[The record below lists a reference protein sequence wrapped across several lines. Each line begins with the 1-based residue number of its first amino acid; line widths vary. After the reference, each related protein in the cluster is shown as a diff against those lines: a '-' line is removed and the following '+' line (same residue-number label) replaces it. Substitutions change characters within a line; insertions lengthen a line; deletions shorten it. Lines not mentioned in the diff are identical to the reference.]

1 MSEKDDGGRAFPFA
15 YETSHPEEHGI
26 NGGMAL
32 RDYFAAKAMQAALMK
47 AQHNW
52 AYDGLE
58 FAIDWSHIAESAY
71 DAADAMLKE
80 RAK

>member
-26 NGGMAL
+26 NGGMTL
-32 RDYFAAKAMQAALMK
+32 RDYFAAKWLVNITIYPGAAVTPEK
-47 AQHNW
+47 V
-52 AYDGLE
+52 
-58 FAIDWSHIAESAY
+58 
-71 DAADAMLKE
+71 AADCYRIADALLKE

>member
-32 RDYFAAKAMQAALMK
+32 RDYFAAKAMQGIISGNSPITTEYQCEEK
-47 AQHNW
+47 
-52 AYDGLE
+52 
-58 FAIDWSHIAESAY
+58 IAVASY
-71 DAADAMLKE
+71 VIADAMLKE